1 MRTYPKDDGV
11 VEVMEEDIEV
21 RTQVV
26 LFFWSRL
33 WEAFVV
39 FYVER
44 GRDSPEHPAN
54 CETWKGNEV
63 RWTGYASYISL
74 LELVMSKHRRR
85 VVDYRSTVGVFARV
99 TALTVVSFSCCVASA
114 FRTQRSPWMIT
125 GCITSLSGSRSLE
138 MTLKRYG

>member
-21 RTQVV
+21 RAQVV

-33 WEAFVV
+33 WDVFVV
-39 FYVER
+39 FCVER

-63 RWTGYASYISL
+63 KWPRDASHIGL
-74 LELVMSKHRRR
+74 LELVMSEHR
-85 VVDYRSTVGVFARV
+85 
-99 TALTVVSFSCCVASA
+99 
-114 FRTQRSPWMIT
+114 
-125 GCITSLSGSRSLE
+125 
-138 MTLKRYG
+138 